1 MSDPA
6 DVLFNS
12 PRSKKACETLGISRD
27 ELQYLTKE
35 ELKAKLGKK
44 KLSKNELQNE
54 WENYESQRKDKIA
67 KVLDV
72 SSLHSFPGKEKAFE
86 NSQQ

>member
-44 KLSKNELQNE
+44 KLSKNEL
-54 WENYESQRKDKIA
+54 
-67 KVLDV
+67 
-72 SSLHSFPGKEKAFE
+72 
-86 NSQQ
+86 